1 MGSKFWSSLTRDLRS
16 GARRAAGRPRVGG
29 PRGGAAERAES
40 PRTER
45 RNLNEEKGRGL
56 PPKRASRQA
65 QEGAAVGS
73 LRSVAL
79 SSGLFR
85 HSSQNPEQ
93 DFAKNRLQTP
103 CLQVNQRI
111 MKEMEVGADCYI
123 ESKFTIQSGLSWS
136 PGFLLTSWLLQQGVE
151 NLKYSGGHSGTY
163 FGIMERSSRMA
174 GTVNWGTATV
184 IGVFAGMLYGGSKE
198 AAASVSKDAEV
209 MLKLGSTADKREQHR
224 LMRDAMEKRF
234 IRVTR
239 GSIVGG
245 VRLGMFTA
253 AFCGLQ
259 NLLAEK
265 RGVHDIYNIAGAGSA
280 TAAAFGLI
288 MPGSLLWR
296 ARNVLMGSVLG
307 AAFCFPI
314 GWVHLKLVE
323 KANEENSAI
332 NSKFDE
338 GREAKSGVGA
348 AIERLEGSLSK

>member
-1 MGSKFWSSLTRDLRS
+1 MEKT
-16 GARRAAGRPRVGG
+16 PR
-29 PRGGAAERAES
+29 
-40 PRTER
+40 
-45 RNLNEEKGRGL
+45 
-56 PPKRASRQA
+56 
-65 QEGAAVGS
+65 
-73 LRSVAL
+73 
-79 SSGLFR
+79 
-85 HSSQNPEQ
+85 
-93 DFAKNRLQTP
+93 
-103 CLQVNQRI
+103 
-111 MKEMEVGADCYI
+111 ME
-123 ESKFTIQSGLSWS
+123 
-136 PGFLLTSWLLQQGVE
+136 
-151 NLKYSGGHSGTY
+151 
-163 FGIMERSSRMA
+163 

-209 MLKLGSTADKREQHR
+209 MLKLGSTPDKREQHR

-234 IRVTR
+234 IWVTR

-296 ARNVLMGSVLG
+296 SRNVLMGSVLG

-314 GWVHLKLVE
+314 GWVHLKLVK
-323 KANEENSAI
+323 KANEENSAV
-332 NSKFDE
+332 NSKLDE

-348 AIERLEGSLSK
+348 AIERLEGSLSYLDKRINRIHSLQRTTIDAQERLAPAYSFYSSAEYTVE